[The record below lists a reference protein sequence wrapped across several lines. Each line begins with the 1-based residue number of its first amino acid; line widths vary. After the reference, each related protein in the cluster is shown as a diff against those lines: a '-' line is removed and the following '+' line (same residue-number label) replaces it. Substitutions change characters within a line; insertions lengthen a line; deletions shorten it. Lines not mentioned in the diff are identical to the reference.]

1 MEAMEM
7 TRARRSLPGWSG
19 LAVALLALLVTYGI
33 FLIHPWPHSPLSQF
47 LAMYGRNNSAAW
59 PAQILWYA
67 AAVAMV
73 GLAVWPG
80 RRPAR
85 LVCLIA
91 AADFAWIGIAYF
103 AWLNPGMNLSPAW
116 AAVFVLQAA
125 FLLFAGVARG
135 DVAFGARRDVYWLA
149 GAVFIAYALIGYPA
163 VGVLGGHPLRV
174 VPDFGLSPC
183 ATVIFFFGLLLW
195 ARPPVPRYL
204 LLMPL
209 AWALVAAPPDLGRG
223 VAADYGMLAAAVL
236 TAALI
241 IWRDRTSA
249 RQTITAGLLFAL
261 MIAWSGHDNV
271 MIGLAVVLAA
281 ADLVLAVR
289 KPAPRSQVPGAPD
302 RQADGQREPHAPAPA
317 S

>member
-1 MEAMEM
+1 MQAMGRM
-7 TRARRSLPGWSG
+7 RARRRLPEWSG
-19 LAVALLALLVTYGI
+19 LAAALLALLVTYGI
-33 FLIHPWPHSPLSQF
+33 FLVRPWPHSPLSQF

-67 AAVAMV
+67 AAVAIA
-73 GLAVWPG
+73 GLALWPG
-80 RRPAR
+80 RRSAR
-85 LVCLIA
+85 LACLIA

-103 AWLNPGMNLSPAW
+103 AWLNPGMNLSLAW

-125 FLLFAGVARG
+125 FLLFAGVRG
-135 DVAFGARRDVYWLA
+135 DLVFGPRRDLYWLA
-149 GAVFIAYALIGYPA
+149 GAVFIVYALIGYPA
-163 VGVLGGHPLRV
+163 AGVLGGHPLRV
-174 VPDFGLSPC
+174 VPEFGLSPC
-183 ATVIFFFGLLLW
+183 ATVIFFFGLVLW

-209 AWALVAAPPDLGRG
+209 AWSLVAAPPDLGRG
-223 VAADYGMLAAAVL
+223 VTADYGMLAAAVL
-236 TAALI
+236 TAGLI
-241 IWRDRTSA
+241 IWRDRGPA
-249 RQTITAGLLFAL
+249 RQIVTAGLLLAL

-289 KPAPRSQVPGAPD
+289 KPAPRSQVPGSPD
-302 RQADGQREPHAPAPA
+302 RQADGEREPRAPAPA